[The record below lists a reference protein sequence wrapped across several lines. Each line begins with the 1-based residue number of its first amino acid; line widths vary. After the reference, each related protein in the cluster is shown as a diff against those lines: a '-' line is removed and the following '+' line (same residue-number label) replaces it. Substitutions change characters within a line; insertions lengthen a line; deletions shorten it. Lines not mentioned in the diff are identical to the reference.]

1 MRISAWSSDVCSSDL
16 RAWRAFRCRR
26 SRLEAVALEVREH
39 VLPRSMVARG
49 TGDRRDPAPVLR
61 DDVVVAARRLADLVA
76 LLLERLEQL
85 AQFLVHRDL
94 LGGYVVLTYV
104 TLHPDRRGRYPPR

>member
-61 DDVVVAARRLADLVA
+61 DDAVVAARRLADLVA
-76 LLLERLEQL
+76 LLLQRLEQL
-85 AQFLVHRDL
+85 HRES
-94 LGGYVVLTYV
+94 VVAGKGV
-104 TLHPDRRGRYPPR
+104 TERVDIGVRGV